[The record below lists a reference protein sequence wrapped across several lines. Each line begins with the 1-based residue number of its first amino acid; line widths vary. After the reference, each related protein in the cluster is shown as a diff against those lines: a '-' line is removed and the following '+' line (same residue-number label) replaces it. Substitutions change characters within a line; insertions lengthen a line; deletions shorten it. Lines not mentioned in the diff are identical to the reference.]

1 MPADTDAFMLIDPAA
16 LVGMT
21 AGELVAM
28 LEAMGRVVQQEAP
41 KRANRIF
48 REWGKLPSLH
58 RDFPLQSPERHDPKA

>member
-1 MPADTDAFMLIDPAA
+1 MPADTDAFMLIDPAV

-41 KRANRIF
+41 KRAAI
-48 REWGKLPSLH
+48 LPI
-58 RDFPLQSPERHDPKA
+58 